1 MEHSTRRGKAPEWVW
16 HLHEEGPAPMALG
29 DRIRQLRKEAGW
41 SQAELGD
48 KIGTDSQRVNRYETG
63 KITPSLDAIVRIA
76 QALNISID
84 HLLIDDIPRRPLHA
98 AEHHLGDRL
107 ATLDELSGDD
117 LASLLHMLDALVA
130 KNRLKTLAG
139 GIS

>member
-1 MEHSTRRGKAPEWVW
+1 
-16 HLHEEGPAPMALG
+16 MALG
-29 DRIRQLRKEAGW
+29 ERLRQLRKEAGW

-48 KIGTDSQRVNRYETG
+48 KIGTDSQRVSRYETG

-76 QALNISID
+76 EALNISID

-98 AEHHLGDRL
+98 AVHNLGDRL
-107 ATLDELSGDD
+107 AALGELSDDD
-117 LASLLHMLDALVA
+117 LASLLHMLDAVVA
-130 KNRLKTLAG
+130 KNRLRTLAD

>member
-1 MEHSTRRGKAPEWVW
+1 MEHSTGRGKAPQWV
-16 HLHEEGPAPMALG
+16 HYLHEEGPAPMALG

-41 SQAELGD
+41 SQADLGD
-48 KIGTDSQRVNRYETG
+48 KIGTDSQRVSRYETG
-63 KITPSLDAIVRIA
+63 KITPSLDAIIRIA

-98 AEHHLGDRL
+98 AENNLGDRL
-107 ATLDELSGDD
+107 ASLNELSEDD
-117 LASLLHMLDALVA
+117 LNSLLHMLDALIA

-139 GIS
+139 RIS